1 MPFDVKA
8 KEGGHTASTDKNNV
22 TYITVFSNH
31 IHIIFS
37 KFNKLFKVDYADSSQ
52 KQTLEFGQKIEL

>member
-8 KEGGHTASTDKNNV
+8 KEGGHTTSTDKNNV
-22 TYITVFSNH
+22 TLTVFSNH

-37 KFNKLFKVDYADSSQ
+37 KFNKLFKVDYADSS
-52 KQTLEFGQKIEL
+52 